1 MPRAP
6 EPDPP
11 GIPELPAGLIGAATP
26 RAGLAYRLVRTG
38 FRVLAWLLRFRVT
51 VEGWEHLPRA
61 ADGRRSGGWIAACL
75 PHRTWIDPFLV
86 WMVLP
91 AEPRLVFFGDA
102 RTMARS
108 PLRRWVVRRVGG
120 ILPIP
125 SHGGPRTFATHVAAA
140 CDALA
145 VGTVFCLF
153 PESGPPVPPD
163 QARPIAPGLGYIA
176 LRSGAPIVPIVI
188 GGNDELY
195 LGRRL
200 LVRIQPAVDA
210 GTLAWTWAGTTTPPE
225 HDGEM
230 PGPAAPGSAAE
241 RAAAHAIATGLHALT
256 AAAVAEARSNAAAP
270 QGTRKRWTGLTT
282 LFR

>member
-11 GIPELPAGLIGAATP
+11 GTPELKAGLIGSASP
-26 RAGLAYRLVRTG
+26 RAGFTYRLCRRL
-38 FRVLAWLLRFRVT
+38 FRVVAAVLRFRVE
-51 VEGWEHLPRA
+51 VDGLDVLPRT
-61 ADGRRSGGWIAACL
+61 ADGRLTGGWIAAGL

-108 PLRRWVVRRVGG
+108 PIRRWVVRRIGG

-125 SHGGPRTFATHVAAA
+125 SHGGPKAFATHIAAA
-140 CDALA
+140 GA
-145 VGTVFCLF
+145 VLRAGAVFCLF
-153 PESGPPVPPD
+153 PEYGGLAPNGES
-163 QARPIAPGLGYIA
+163 RPIAAGLGYIA
-176 LRSGAPIVPIVI
+176 LRTGAPIVPIVI
-188 GGNDELY
+188 GGNHELF

-200 LVRIQPAVDA
+200 VVRILEPLDPRALA
-210 GTLAWTWAGTTTPPE
+210 GLGDLAADVPLP
-225 HDGEM
+225 
-230 PGPAAPGSAAE
+230 APGSADERASAHRLAE
-241 RAAAHAIATGLHALT
+241 AFRAVTADAVAAAHA
-256 AAAVAEARSNAAAP
+256 AAEPPA
-270 QGTRKRWTGLTT
+270 GTRKRGLRLTT

>member
-11 GIPELPAGLIGAATP
+11 GIPELPPGLIGEASP
-26 RAGLAYRLVRTG
+26 RAGVAYRLLR
-38 FRVLAWLLRFRVT
+38 FAWRIPVFLLRFRVE
-51 VEGWEHLPRA
+51 VSGLENLPR
-61 ADGRRSGGWIAACL
+61 DPSGRLTGGWVAAGL

-125 SHGGPRTFATHVAAA
+125 SHGGPRSFATHLAAA
-140 CDALA
+140 GDVLHAGA
-145 VGTVFCLF
+145 VFCLF
-153 PESGPPVPPD
+153 PESGLPVPVGT
-163 QARPIAPGLGYIA
+163 ARPISPGIGYIA
-176 LRSGAPIVPIVI
+176 LRSGASIVPIVL
-188 GGNDELY
+188 GGTDLLY
-195 LGRRL
+195 LGRRIA
-200 LVRIQPAVDA
+200 VRIGAPVTWRALTATA
-210 GTLAWTWAGTTTPPE
+210 GAEPVPE
-225 HDGEM
+225 
-230 PGPAAPGSAAE
+230 PGSGEERQLARRVAE
-241 RAAAHAIATGLHALT
+241 GLHVHT
-256 AAAVAEARSNAAAP
+256 AAAVLRAHQDVAPRAGARLR
-270 QGTRKRWTGLTT
+270 GTRLTH

>member
-11 GIPELPAGLIGAATP
+11 GIPELPPGLIGQASP
-26 RAGLAYRLVRTG
+26 RAGVAYRLLR
-38 FRVLAWLLRFRVT
+38 LAWRIPVFLLRFRVE
-51 VEGWEHLPRA
+51 VSGLENLPR
-61 ADGRRSGGWIAACL
+61 DPSGRLIGGWVAAGL

-125 SHGGPRTFATHVAAA
+125 SHGGPRSFATHLAAA
-140 CDALA
+140 GEVLHAGA
-145 VGTVFCLF
+145 VFCLF
-153 PESGPPVPPD
+153 PESGMPAPVGT
-163 QARPIAPGLGYIA
+163 ARPISPGIGYIA
-176 LRSGAPIVPIVI
+176 LRSGASVVPIVI
-188 GGNDELY
+188 GGNDLLY
-195 LGRRL
+195 LGRRIA
-200 LVRIQPAVDA
+200 VRIGEPVTWVELAASAGDEAVP
-210 GTLAWTWAGTTTPPE
+210 GTAPEPGFAEERRLARRV
-225 HDGEM
+225 
-230 PGPAAPGSAAE
+230 AE
-241 RAAAHAIATGLHALT
+241 GLHAHT
-256 AAAVAEARSNAAAP
+256 APAVLRAHEDVAPLPGARLR
-270 QGTRKRWTGLTT
+270 GTGLTH